1 MKRSGKW
8 RGSDPYQLT
17 IDWNAKPAAGIPAA
31 AIPPMPAPSPKLR
44 LKWDFCTTF
53 PHPTEQAIEAGLIQ
67 PEDVDLE
74 SIRSIHEE
82 HARELRNTLDDLDAV
97 RSAQRRGVDPAS
109 GHPPKT
115 AASRLRLQK
124 LYESEPKRLE
134 RWFENLLGVYADAFG
149 PEAAEAF
156 GNAVR
161 AWHAGVLVTTREDP
175 ASVSATPPA
184 SEMPVTARAKPH
196 RERSRAIAR
205 LPVPKPLPQAVAA
218 GNFGMEENG
227 KPVRPGPDEVRE
239 ITLAHADKLVDLLP
253 TAACSPPRKPAP
265 TARWIPTS
273 TTCET
278 A

>member
-124 LYESEPKRLE
+124 LYESEPKRCAHGMQACWSRRVRTQPQYQQRRQPQKCRSLPG
-134 RWFENLLGVYADAFG
+134 RSRIV
-149 PEAAEAF
+149 
-156 GNAVR
+156 NAVALSHVCR
-161 AWHAGVLVTTREDP
+161 CP
-175 ASVSATPPA
+175 SPCP
-184 SEMPVTARAKPH
+184 
-196 RERSRAIAR
+196 
-205 LPVPKPLPQAVAA
+205 
-218 GNFGMEENG
+218 
-227 KPVRPGPDEVRE
+227 RP
-239 ITLAHADKLVDLLP
+239 
-253 TAACSPPRKPAP
+253 
-265 TARWIPTS
+265 
-273 TTCET
+273 
-278 A
+278 